1 MVSTEE
7 AKRHL
12 NDLLEDRKILAQ
24 ELAQLKEKRDSGE
37 NPPPKL
43 RVSAPRE
50 LATRHQPHRF
60 GGPLSCWS
68 FTLIPTVLLPEAH
81 VLTG

>member
-24 ELAQLKEKRDSGE
+24 DLAQLKEKMESGE

-43 RVSAPRE
+43 RVSALWKYVTSDQTALPR
-50 LATRHQPHRF
+50 
-60 GGPLSCWS
+60 
-68 FTLIPTVLLPEAH
+68 IPSLL
-81 VLTG
+81 

>member
-24 ELAQLKEKRDSGE
+24 ELAQLKEKMESGE

-43 RVSAPRE
+43 RVSALMEICDQLSESALLRN
-50 LATRHQPHRF
+50 PHYF
-60 GGPLSCWS
+60 GGLLS
-68 FTLIPTVLLPEAH
+68 L
-81 VLTG
+81 

>member
-7 AKRHL
+7 ARRHL
-12 NDLLEDRKILAQ
+12 NDLLDDRKILAQ

-50 LATRHQPHRF
+50 LMTHRQPF
-60 GGPLSCWS
+60 GGPLSGWS

-81 VLTG
+81 VLTC